1 MASLRASLLAAAAA
15 LLVTCSDSDGPPD
28 QPDPNADTD
37 GDTITDVQ
45 EGAGVDTDGDG
56 TPDAGDSDSDGDG
69 IPDYR
74 EAGDANP
81 ATPPVD
87 SDLDGTPDFRDT
99 DSDNNG
105 RADGLDGTDDFDGD
119 GRPDFQDVDDDGDGL
134 LDSTEVGTG
143 GAPTDTDGDGQPDFH
158 DTDADADG
166 WADGAEGT
174 GDRDGD
180 GVGDWLDPRN
190 DVTPPALTFT
200 PISTTFNSPIGI
212 DYHEPTDSVVM
223 SVNYATGGVPS
234 NFERVELDGTHV
246 QFSNYANMTDEVKI
260 ATVRSGSIGG
270 FVTGDLFVGNG
281 QDGRIVRITDNG
293 ATVLDPWVD
302 LPGDNNGL
310 MRGSLYIDR
319 TGVWGGE
326 LIAVTTAGQV
336 WRITSAGTPTLLASV
351 GTHLEGMITV
361 PPYPA
366 RFGPL
371 AGKIIAGAEGQGLL
385 YAFDATGAFTTYNL
399 GVAVEDIDVIMPD
412 ENYFGVSYG
421 TSRLLGV
428 PDEAWT
434 TVHGDIL
441 LAQES
446 VPAGTTGLF
455 RVYWDGTTLSAQP
468 FPLAAAS
475 TNVVQW
481 EHVTFAAAGI
491 VEIP

>member
-1 MASLRASLLAAAAA
+1 
-15 LLVTCSDSDGPPD
+15 
-28 QPDPNADTD
+28 
-37 GDTITDVQ
+37 
-45 EGAGVDTDGDG
+45 
-56 TPDAGDSDSDGDG
+56 
-69 IPDYR
+69 
-74 EAGDANP
+74 
-81 ATPPVD
+81 
-87 SDLDGTPDFRDT
+87 
-99 DSDNNG
+99 
-105 RADGLDGTDDFDGD
+105 
-119 GRPDFQDVDDDGDGL
+119 
-134 LDSTEVGTG
+134 
-143 GAPTDTDGDGQPDFH
+143 
-158 DTDADADG
+158 
-166 WADGAEGT
+166 
-174 GDRDGD
+174 
-180 GVGDWLDPRN
+180 VGDWLDPRN

-293 ATVLDPWVD
+293 ATVIDPWVD

-336 WRITSAGTPTLLASV
+336 WRITAAGTPTLLASV

>member
-293 ATVLDPWVD
+293 ATVLDPWVS

-336 WRITSAGTPTLLASV
+336 WRITAAGTPTLLASV

-468 FPLAAAS
+468 FPLAPAS

>member
-336 WRITSAGTPTLLASV
+336 WRITAAGTPTLLASV

>member
-143 GAPTDTDGDGQPDFH
+143 GTPTDTDGDGQPDFH

-212 DYHEPTDSVVM
+212 DYHEPSDSVVM

>member
-281 QDGRIVRITDNG
+281 RDGEIVRITDNG
-293 ATVLDPWVD
+293 ATVLDPWVS
-302 LPGDNNGL
+302 LPGDANGL

-336 WRITSAGTPTLLASV
+336 WRITAAGTPTLLASV

>member
-293 ATVLDPWVD
+293 ATVIDPWVD

-336 WRITSAGTPTLLASV
+336 WRITAAGTPTLLASV

>member
-293 ATVLDPWVD
+293 ATVLDPWVS

-336 WRITSAGTPTLLASV
+336 WRITAAGTPTLLASV

>member
-212 DYHEPTDSVVM
+212 DYHEPSDSVVM

-281 QDGRIVRITDNG
+281 RDGEIVRITDNG
-293 ATVLDPWVD
+293 ATVLDPWVS

-336 WRITSAGTPTLLASV
+336 WRITAAGTPTLLASV

-468 FPLAAAS
+468 FPLAPAS

>member
-212 DYHEPTDSVVM
+212 DYHEPSDSVVM

-281 QDGRIVRITDNG
+281 RDGEIVRITDNG
-293 ATVLDPWVD
+293 ATVLDPWVS

-336 WRITSAGTPTLLASV
+336 WRITAAGAPTLLASV

-385 YAFDATGAFTTYNL
+385 YAFDTTGAFTTYNL

-446 VPAGTTGLF
+446 VATGTTGLF
-455 RVYWDGTTLSAQP
+455 RIYWDGTTLSAQP
-468 FPLAAAS
+468 FPLDPAS